1 VFKYIAQKLKSIV
14 SCRAKSISNMLSTIT
29 KRPSVFIKSPYV
41 ADATLSDGEKVLVHT
56 PSLGCCGLAEKGAT
70 ILCVPTTGNGKC
82 GYRAELS
89 LHSPTNTWV
98 AVNPKLSE
106 YVVDELMKKNELY
119 YLKNLKWH
127 RREKTIL
134 NSRFDFIGVD
144 GDGCPFINEVK
155 HVPLATDAGV
165 AYFPDGWRK
174 KKGDPV
180 SPRAIKHL
188 EDLIAIKKQSRT
200 RCILTFVVHRADA
213 VAFEPSRTD
222 PTYLATIRRAW
233 REGVE
238 IYAIKATWDR
248 VWPIFASDED
258 ERLPIRLFDDLNT
271 AFDTIVV

>member
-1 VFKYIAQKLKSIV
+1 
-14 SCRAKSISNMLSTIT
+14 MLAIIE
-29 KRPSVFIKSPYV
+29 KRPSAFIKSPYV
-41 ADATLSDGEKVLVHT
+41 ADATITSDGEKVLVHT
-56 PSLGCCGLAEKGAT
+56 PSLGCCGLADKGAT
-70 ILCVPTTGNGKC
+70 VLCSKLIGKKC
-82 GYRAELS
+82 AYRAELS
-89 LHSPTNTWV
+89 LHTPTNTWV

-106 YVVDELMKKNELY
+106 HVINELMKNDSLY

-188 EDLIAIKKQSRT
+188 EDLIEIKKQSRT

-213 VAFEPSRTD
+213 VAFQPARSD
-222 PTYLATIRRAW
+222 PIYLEVIRRAW

-238 IYAIKATWDR
+238 IYAIKATWER
-248 VWPIFASDED
+248 VWPNFASDYD
-258 ERLPIRLFDDLNT
+258 ERLPIILFDEILC
-271 AFDTIVV
+271 

>member
-1 VFKYIAQKLKSIV
+1 MSSVIAI
-14 SCRAKSISNMLSTIT
+14 IE
-29 KRPSVFIKSPYV
+29 KRPSVRIKSPYV
-41 ADATLSDGEKVLVHT
+41 ADATTNDGEKVLIHT
-56 PSLGCCGLAEKGAT
+56 PSLGCCGLANKGAT
-70 ILCVPTTGNGKC
+70 VLCSETKGTKC
-82 GYRAELS
+82 DYRAELS
-89 LHSPTNTWV
+89 LHKPTNTWV

-106 YVVDELMKKNELY
+106 RVIDELMTNNTLY

-134 NSRFDFIGVD
+134 NSRFDFVGVD

-155 HVPLATDAGV
+155 HVPLATEDGV

-188 EDLIAIKKQSRT
+188 EDLIMIKKQSRT

-213 VAFEPSRTD
+213 IAFQPARSD
-222 PTYLATIRRAW
+222 PAYLEVIRRAW

-238 IYAIKATWDR
+238 IYAIKATWE
-248 VWPIFASDED
+248 WPNFASDCD
-258 ERLPIRLFDDLNT
+258 ERLPIMLFDEAT
-271 AFDTIVV
+271 C

>member
-1 VFKYIAQKLKSIV
+1 
-14 SCRAKSISNMLSTIT
+14 MLATIE
-29 KRPSVFIKSPYV
+29 KRPSAKIKSPYV
-41 ADATLSDGEKVLVHT
+41 ADATITTNAKAEKVLIHT

-70 ILCVPTTGNGKC
+70 VLCSPMTGSGKC
-82 GYRAELS
+82 AYWAELS
-89 LHSPTNTWV
+89 LHSLTNTWV

-106 YVVDELMKKNELY
+106 HVINELMKKNTLY
-119 YLKNLKWH
+119 YLKSLKWH

-144 GDGCPFINEVK
+144 GEGCPFINEVK
-155 HVPLATDAGV
+155 HVPLATDDGV

-213 VAFEPSRTD
+213 IAFKPARSD
-222 PTYLATIRRAW
+222 PIYLEVIRRAW

-238 IYAIKATWDR
+238 IYAIKATWA
-248 VWPIFASDED
+248 WPNFASDAD
-258 ERLPIRLFDDLNT
+258 ERLPIILFDESLC
-271 AFDTIVV
+271 

>member
-1 VFKYIAQKLKSIV
+1 
-14 SCRAKSISNMLSTIT
+14 M
-29 KRPSVFIKSPYV
+29 
-41 ADATLSDGEKVLVHT
+41 
-56 PSLGCCGLAEKGAT
+56 
-70 ILCVPTTGNGKC
+70 
-82 GYRAELS
+82 
-89 LHSPTNTWV
+89 
-98 AVNPKLSE
+98 NPKLSE
-106 YVVDELMKKNELY
+106 YVIDELMKKDALY

-155 HVPLATDAGV
+155 HVPLATDDGV

-213 VAFEPSRTD
+213 IAFQPARSD
-222 PTYLATIRRAW
+222 PMYLEVIRRAW

-238 IYAIKATWDR
+238 IYAIKATWA
-248 VWPIFASDED
+248 WPNFASDYD
-258 ERLPIRLFDDLNT
+258 ERLPIILFDELLC
-271 AFDTIVV
+271 

>member
-1 VFKYIAQKLKSIV
+1 
-14 SCRAKSISNMLSTIT
+14 MLAIIE
-29 KRPSVFIKSPYV
+29 KRPSAKIKSPYV
-41 ADATLSDGEKVLVHT
+41 ADATTSEGDKVLVHT
-56 PSLGCCGLAEKGAT
+56 PSLGCCGLSEKGST
-70 ILCVPTTGNGKC
+70 VLCTPITGGGGKC
-82 GYRAELS
+82 AYRAELS
-89 LHSPTNTWV
+89 LHSQTNTWV

-106 YVVDELMKKNELY
+106 HVVDELMKNKTLY

-144 GDGCPFINEVK
+144 SDGCPFINEVK
-155 HVPLATDAGV
+155 HVPLATDAGI

-200 RCILTFVVHRADA
+200 RCILTFVVHRSDA
-213 VAFEPSRTD
+213 TAFEPARTD
-222 PTYLATIRRAW
+222 PIYLETIRRAW

-238 IYAIKATWDR
+238 IYAVKATWAGMGLN
-248 VWPIFASDED
+248 FASDHD
-258 ERLPIRLFDDLNT
+258 ERLPIMLFDELLC
-271 AFDTIVV
+271 

>member
-1 VFKYIAQKLKSIV
+1 
-14 SCRAKSISNMLSTIT
+14 MLAIIE
-29 KRPSVFIKSPYV
+29 KRPSAKIKSPYV
-41 ADATLSDGEKVLVHT
+41 ADATTSEAEKVLIHT
-56 PSLGCCGLAEKGAT
+56 PSLGCCGLADKGAT
-70 ILCVPTTGNGKC
+70 VLCSKLVGTKC
-82 GYRAELS
+82 AYRAELS
-89 LHSPTNTWV
+89 LHIPTNTWV

-106 YVVDELMKKNELY
+106 YVIDELMKKDTLY

-144 GDGCPFINEVK
+144 DNGCPFINEVK
-155 HVPLATDAGV
+155 HVPLATDTSI

-213 VAFEPSRTD
+213 VAFQPARSD
-222 PTYLATIRRAW
+222 PIYLEVIRRAW

-238 IYAIKATWDR
+238 IYAIKATWA
-248 VWPIFASDED
+248 WPNFASDVD
-258 ERLPIRLFDDLNT
+258 ERLPIILFDELT
-271 AFDTIVV
+271 C

>member
-1 VFKYIAQKLKSIV
+1 
-14 SCRAKSISNMLSTIT
+14 MLAIIE
-29 KRPSVFIKSPYV
+29 KRPSAFIKSPYV
-41 ADATLSDGEKVLVHT
+41 ADGTITSDGEKVLVHT

-70 ILCVPTTGNGKC
+70 VLCSQISGGKC
-82 GYRAELS
+82 AYRAELS
-89 LHSPTNTWV
+89 LHSLTNTWV

-106 YVVDELMKKNELY
+106 YVIDELMKKNALY

-155 HVPLATDAGV
+155 HVPLATDDGV

-188 EDLIAIKKQSRT
+188 EDLIEIKKQSRT
-200 RCILTFVVHRADA
+200 RCIMTFVVHRTDA
-213 VAFEPSRTD
+213 VAFEPARTD
-222 PTYLATIRRAW
+222 PMYLATIRRAW

-238 IYAIKATWDR
+238 IYAIKATWA
-248 VWPIFASDED
+248 WPNFASNED
-258 ERLPIRLFDDLNT
+258 ERLPVRLFDEST
-271 AFDTIVV
+271 C